1 MKALTSCLL
10 ILTSFAPLNAQPFD
24 QSYAYELFRYL
35 YRWHMDDAILG
46 DTLVEMGDVAV
57 YYRSFEP
64 KQRDDSDLSDY
75 LELWIPFAKLEVTL
89 KRSDY
94 KIPKLDVEISDQH
107 YKVLSA
113 QHYKSADF
121 DPSQFQK
128 IVYAHDAL
136 FDYLD
141 KTRNDAAFPEESTRE
156 RISQEATRILKERGL
171 YDPAVMNEALQFGY
185 AAPISIASNELWFYW
200 VNGRKFIRFNADI
213 SHEHP
218 SFWKL
223 ADARVEVIDVDTQVI
238 VSPHEKS
245 PHGHFTKD
253 YIGRV
258 LFNCVVHGQHLVI
271 PRDEGASAD

>member
-1 MKALTSCLL
+1 MKARILCLLLSLASCL
-10 ILTSFAPLNAQPFD
+10 PLSAKPFD
-24 QSYAYELFRYL
+24 DSYAYELFRYL
-35 YRWHMDDAILG
+35 YRWHMDDEILG
-46 DTLVEMGDVAV
+46 DSLVELDEVEL

-64 KQRDDSDLSDY
+64 KQRDEDDLSDY
-75 LELWIPFAKLEVTL
+75 LELWIPFARLEVTL

-94 KIPKLDVEISDQH
+94 QIPKLDVEISDAH

-113 QHYKSADF
+113 QHYK
-121 DPSQFQK
+121 QFEVESGRFK
-128 IVYAHDAL
+128 KVVYDYDAL
-136 FDYLD
+136 FEYLD
-141 KTRNDAAFPEESTRE
+141 KTRNDAEFPDELARE
-156 RISQEATRILKERGL
+156 RIGKEATRILKERGL
-171 YDPAVMNEALQFGY
+171 YDPTEHDDAVQFGY

-213 SHEHP
+213 SHTHP

-258 LFNCVVHGQHLVI
+258 LFNCIVHGQHLVV
-271 PRDEGASAD
+271 PKDEEE

>member
-1 MKALTSCLL
+1 MKGLTICLL
-10 ILTSFAPLNAQPFD
+10 FLAGIAPVTAQPFEK
-24 QSYAYELFRYL
+24 SYAYELFRYL

-46 DTLVEMGDVAV
+46 ETLGELKEIEV
-57 YYRSFEP
+57 YYRSFHP
-64 KQRDDSDLSDY
+64 KQRDEYDLSEY

-94 KIPKLDVEISDQH
+94 KIPKLDIEISDQH

-113 QHYKSADF
+113 QHYKTADF
-121 DPSQFQK
+121 DPAQFK
-128 IVYAHDAL
+128 KVVYDYDSL
-136 FDYLD
+136 FTYLE
-141 KTRNDAAFPEESTRE
+141 KTRNDAEFPDEEARK
-156 RISQEATRILKERGL
+156 RISKEATRILKERGL
-171 YDPAVMNEALQFGY
+171 YDASEHDDAVHFGY
-185 AAPISIASNELWFYW
+185 AAPISVASNELWFYW

-213 SHEHP
+213 SHQEP

-223 ADARVEVIDVDTQVI
+223 ANARVEVIDVETQVI

-258 LFNCVVHGQHLVI
+258 LFNCIVHGQHLVI
-271 PRDEGASAD
+271 EKDEEDVTD